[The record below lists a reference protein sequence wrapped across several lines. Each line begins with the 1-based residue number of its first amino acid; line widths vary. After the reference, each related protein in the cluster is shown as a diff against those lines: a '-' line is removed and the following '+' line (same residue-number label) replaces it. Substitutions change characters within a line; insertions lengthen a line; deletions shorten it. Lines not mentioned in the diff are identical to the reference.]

1 MGKDLAGWLPAEY
14 SAGLGKLIEG
24 FDSIMGFLAK

>member
-1 MGKDLAGWLPAEY
+1 MAKELSGWLPAEY
-14 SAGLGKLIEG
+14 SAGLGKPIEG